1 MEGYGQQAALKIKEI
16 DCDGHQIKF
25 RECKS
30 PSDILWLNRGV
41 SRSSQ
46 LLRGL
51 IVIFIILVV
60 VVLVYFIFTGEV
72 SY

>member
-1 MEGYGQQAALKIKEI
+1 MEGVGQQSALKIKQI

-51 IVIFIILVV
+51 LVINIICFV
-60 VVLVYFIFTGEV
+60 VVLVYFVFTGEV

>member
-1 MEGYGQQAALKIKEI
+1 MEGFGQQAALKIKEI
-16 DCDGHQIKF
+16 DCDGHQIKL

-41 SRSSQ
+41 SRSYQ
-46 LLRGL
+46 LLGGL
-51 IVIFIILVV
+51 FVILIICSV
-60 VVLVYFIFTGEV
+60 VVLVYFVFTAEV